1 LIISVPTAELKICT
15 EVPSVVSVPVP
26 VMYANNVHELI
37 IERAV
42 VVELARGPP
51 LAALNYG

>member
-1 LIISVPTAELKICT
+1 LIITVPTAELKICS
-15 EVPSVVSVPVP
+15 EVPIVVSVPVP

-37 IERAV
+37 IERAA

-51 LAALNYG
+51 LAA